1 MIYSQFYDKLMPIN
15 NPFEYVVYLSIRGT
29 TVCKRGKNVYVSYNT
44 RTPSKYTFTLT
55 LIKQVI

>member
-55 LIKQVI
+55 LIK